1 MYGDLT
7 PRPRKRERGWGR
19 YGGKQSI
26 SLTFGHPAGYLH
38 HYLHHEF
45 LCFLPTSHLSPLS
58 ILFCCVTPSPL
69 RFKITRVPES
79 QLPVLTLTCN
89 HNLGLRKM
97 EMNLGMT
104 IHFAGFLT
112 LHRVIPAPHPLLFSW
127 QLNVSPQFVHTHAA
141 R

>member
-1 MYGDLT
+1 MVSFCMETSL
-7 PRPRKRERGWGR
+7 PAQEEMGWGR
-19 YGGKQSI
+19 YRGKQSI
-26 SLTFGHPAGYLH
+26 SLTFGHSAGYH
-38 HYLHHEF
+38 HHEF
-45 LCFLPTSHLSPLS
+45 LRFLPSSHLSPLP

-79 QLPVLTLTCN
+79 QLPVLTRTCN
-89 HNLGLRKM
+89 HNLGLRKI

-112 LHRVIPAPHPLLFSW
+112 LHRVIPALHPLLFSW
-127 QLNVSPQFVHTHAA
+127 QPNVSPQFVHTHAA